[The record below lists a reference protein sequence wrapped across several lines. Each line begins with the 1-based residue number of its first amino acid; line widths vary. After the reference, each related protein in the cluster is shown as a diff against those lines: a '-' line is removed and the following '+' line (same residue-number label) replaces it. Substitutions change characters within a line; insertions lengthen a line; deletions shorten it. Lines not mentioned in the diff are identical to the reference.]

1 MRVAVVAQTAG
12 ALFVHG
18 DALRPDLDRT
28 YSFLDSLLDELAGFF
43 ESEFFHLGGDEL
55 PKAAWAGNATVAA
68 WMAAKGFDNDA
79 AMAYFVR
86 RVHESAWRQR
96 SGNKTLVYWEE
107 VFTSAGKGLPVGMCT
122 ERITHPAAATTPS
135 QPPPPHTENQHSSRN

>member
-1 MRVAVVAQTAG
+1 MAQRAG

-18 DALRPDLDRT
+18 DALRPDLNAT
-28 YSFLDSLLDELAGFF
+28 YDFLDSLLGELAPLFDT
-43 ESEFFHLGGDEL
+43 EFFHLGGDEL
-55 PKAAWAGNATVAA
+55 PKTAWAGNATVAA

-96 SGNKTLVYWEE
+96 NNPRRCGR
-107 VFTSAGKGLPVGMCT
+107 
-122 ERITHPAAATTPS
+122 RI
-135 QPPPPHTENQHSSRN
+135 